1 MEFIERNDNIESV
14 YYVDINKD
22 KLKELLNDIIKKINY
37 KINGEFILSNDVKVD
52 FNNKKIISG
61 ACLPNGD
68 DLFVNIKNICRF
80 TSSGPYSYH
89 NDSIKIIGDKV
100 IVPELVNIIQDILS
114 EKNESIN
121 KLLNY
126 KDNDEIENINLRI
139 ENQNYSINKISNFD
153 FSKKIKALN
162 NLKKLC
168 EYKEKEYYFDTT
180 LLLHYY
186 MQVLDCIEL
195 KLISEKILRNNNKV
209 LLKDLVKKSTQE

>member
-1 MEFIERNDNIESV
+1 MEFIERNDNIERV

-22 KLKELLNDIIKKINY
+22 KLKELLNEIIKKINY
-37 KINGEFILSNDVKVD
+37 KVNGEFILSNDLEVD

-68 DLFVNIKNICRF
+68 DLFVNIKDIYRF
-80 TSSGPYSYH
+80 TSRGQYSYH

-114 EKNESIN
+114 EKNGSIN
-121 KLLNY
+121 KLLKY
-126 KDNDEIENINLRI
+126 KDNDEIKNMDLRI

-168 EYKEKEYYFDTT
+168 EYKEKGYYFNTT

-195 KLISEKILRNNNKV
+195 KLISEKILRKNNKV
-209 LLKDLVKKSTQE
+209 LLKDLFKKSTQE

>member
-80 TSSGPYSYH
+80 TSNGPYSYH

-114 EKNESIN
+114 EKNESIK
-121 KLLNY
+121 KLLKY

-168 EYKEKEYYFDTT
+168 EYKEKGYYFNTT

-195 KLISEKILRNNNKV
+195 KLISEKILGNNNNV
-209 LLKDLVKKSTQE
+209 LLKDLLKKSTQ